1 MKLKILILASTVL
14 ACGIAGA
21 QILPAMEG
29 YTVEV
34 TFSKSL
40 QQRLASV
47 DSLERKL
54 EARFREDR
62 NDRDGPRQPTTQRW
76 AASETAGTEWGGERL
91 IGDPEH
97 FTVTNLVKAM
107 VAYNVNRAAPDFQGQ
122 VRVELH
128 KLGLTN
134 TPIAAIER
142 VRSYAAGHVTVTL
155 PDGSVLFDDRVS
167 ANLVVNPTADRSHT
181 GPELAFSE
189 TEPHKRVG
197 PTLAYFVERA
207 LERAWPGREGEIVG
221 PVVVRVS
228 DSNESVVLGD
238 F

>member
-1 MKLKILILASTVL
+1 MRLKILILASTIL
-14 ACGIAGA
+14 ASGFTGA
-21 QILPAMEG
+21 QILPAMDG
-29 YTVEV
+29 YTVDV
-34 TFSKSL
+34 TFSKEL

-54 EARFREDR
+54 EAKFRDDR
-62 NDRDGPRQPTTQRW
+62 NDREGPRQPTTQRF
-76 AASETAGTEWGGERL
+76 AANETAGTEWAGERL
-91 IGDPEH
+91 IGDLEH
-97 FTVTNLVKAM
+97 FTVENLVKAM
-107 VAYNVNRAAPDFQGQ
+107 VAYNVNRAAPGFEGHI
-122 VRVELH
+122 RVELR

-142 VRSYAAGHVTVTL
+142 VRSYAAGRVTVAL

-167 ANLVVNPTADRSHT
+167 ANLVVNPTADRSYT
-181 GPELAFSE
+181 GPALAFIE

-207 LERAWPGREGEIVG
+207 LERAWPQREGEIVG

-228 DSNESVVLGD
+228 DANERVVLGD